1 VITGPAARQ
10 QINLTAP
17 TSRICKGKRGRD
29 WVQGDDLVI
38 TVGAG
43 QVILAGALTPTGVDQ
58 GALHPSLR
66 AARTNCDTAG
76 IPDRIRA
83 HLADAGFASET
94 TFTTPA
100 EGILLICT
108 TNETNQTT
116 RTGDDTDQTPP
127 TTSPARQA
135 MTRRLATPAGQ
146 SLYRRRSA
154 MVEPA
159 FAQLFNPGGRRLH
172 SRGPAKH
179 TEITIMI
186 TSHNAGKYLR
196 NRHPTKHNTT
206 HLTTTANH
214 S

>member
-1 VITGPAARQ
+1 VITGTTAEQRV
-10 QINLTAP
+10 NLTAP
-17 TSRICKGKRGRD
+17 ASRICKGKRGRD

-43 QVILAGALTPTGVDQ
+43 QIILTGVLTPTGVDQ
-58 GALHPSLR
+58 GALHPSLD

-76 IPDRIRA
+76 VPGRMRA

-94 TFTTPA
+94 ALTTPT
-100 EGILLICT
+100 EGIPLICT
-108 TNETNQTT
+108 TSQTNQTP
-116 RTGDDTDQTPP
+116 TGEDTGPAQPAISP
-127 TTSPARQA
+127 ARPATSPARQA
-135 MTRRLATPAGQ
+135 MTRRLATPAGS

-172 SRGPAKH
+172 FRGPARH

-196 NRHPTKHNTT
+196 NRHPTKQTRPT
-206 HLTTTANH
+206 
-214 S
+214 

>member
-1 VITGPAARQ
+1 VITRPAAAQ
-10 QINLTAP
+10 QVNLTAP
-17 TSRICKGKRGRD
+17 DSRICKGKRGRA

-43 QVILAGALTPTGVDQ
+43 QIILAGELTPTGIDQ

-76 IPDRIRA
+76 IPDRMRA

-94 TFTTPA
+94 AYTTPT
-100 EGILLICT
+100 EGIPLICT
-108 TNETNQTT
+108 TNEHTQTSNSNS
-116 RTGDDTDQTPP
+116 DSDSDSDQTEP
-127 TTSPARQA
+127 TTSPGRQA
-135 MTRRLATPAGQ
+135 MTRRLATPAGR

-159 FAQLFNPGGRRLH
+159 FAQLFNHGGRRLH
-172 SRGPAKH
+172 FRGHAKH

-196 NRHPTKHNTT
+196 NRNAQPSPRSRPT
-206 HLTTTANH
+206 
-214 S
+214 